1 MLRRADLVTVGL
13 AAAVH
18 AGIGLY
24 VMRAGHKPAAPKP
37 KTVVLEFAKK
47 PEAPPEAPA
56 PEKAAPPE
64 THARAVR
71 RVAAATPTKVRRAAA
86 PAHSAAPPPTFAP
99 PPEPSAAPPPPVY
112 AFAMSSTSELG
123 ATVAVPRG
131 TPGGMGSPNDGVAGS
146 GRRGSPGGTGDGTGY
161 HPVSAGAV
169 GSMPE
174 VDADAC
180 GRAAKYPREAEQSG
194 IEGDVRLRV
203 ALTEQG
209 RVQSVKVL
217 SGLGHGL
224 DAAAIDAIKNR
235 CKFSPALGHDGQP
248 VAFVIA
254 SYTFHFEL
262 PR

>member
-1 MLRRADLVTVGL
+1 MFL
-13 AAAVH
+13 
-18 AGIGLY
+18 
-24 VMRAGHKPAAPKP
+24 
-37 KTVVLEFAKK
+37 
-47 PEAPPEAPA
+47 
-56 PEKAAPPE
+56 
-64 THARAVR
+64 
-71 RVAAATPTKVRRAAA
+71 
-86 PAHSAAPPPTFAP
+86 
-99 PPEPSAAPPPPVY
+99 
-112 AFAMSSTSELG
+112 
-123 ATVAVPRG
+123 
-131 TPGGMGSPNDGVAGS
+131 PGGMGSGSPNDGVAGS

-203 ALTEQG
+203 ALTEEG

-248 VAFVIA
+248 VAFVIQ

>member
-1 MLRRADLVTVGL
+1 VLRRADLVTIGL

-24 VMRAGHKPAAPKP
+24 VMRAAHKPAAPKP
-37 KTVVLEFAKK
+37 KTVVLEFARK
-47 PEAPPEAPA
+47 PEPPPEPA
-56 PEKAAPPE
+56 PEVAPPT
-64 THARAVR
+64 THAPAVR
-71 RVAAATPTKVRRAAA
+71 RVAAPAPTRARRVAAAA
-86 PAHSAAPPPTFAP
+86 PRAAPPPTYAA
-99 PPEPSAAPPPPVY
+99 PPEPSGAPPPPVY

-131 TPGGMGSPNDGVAGS
+131 APGGMGSPNDSAPGT
-146 GRRGSPGGTGDGTGY
+146 GRRGAPGGTGDGTGY

-203 ALTEQG
+203 ALTEEG

-235 CKFSPALGHDGQP
+235 CKFSPALGRDGQP

>member
-24 VMRAGHKPAAPKP
+24 VVRAAHKPAAPRP
-37 KTVVLEFAKK
+37 KTVVLEFARR
-47 PEAPPEAPA
+47 PEPPPEPAAKAEPPPTHAPA
-56 PEKAAPPE
+56 A
-64 THARAVR
+64 R
-71 RVAAATPTKVRRAAA
+71 RVAAPAKVRRLAAAA
-86 PAHSAAPPPTFAP
+86 PSAAPPPTFAP

-131 TPGGMGSPNDGVAGS
+131 APGGMGSPNDGVAGL
-146 GRRGSPGGTGDGTGY
+146 GRRGSPGGTGDGSGY

-180 GRAAKYPREAEQSG
+180 GRAARYPREAEQSG

-203 ALTEQG
+203 ALTEDG
-209 RVQSVKVL
+209 RVQSVRVL

-248 VAFVIA
+248 VAFVIQ

>member
-1 MLRRADLVTVGL
+1 VLRRADLVTVGL

-24 VMRAGHKPAAPKP
+24 VVRAAHKPAAPRP
-37 KTVVLEFAKK
+37 KTVVLEFARR
-47 PEAPPEAPA
+47 PEPPPEPAAKAEPPPTHAPA
-56 PEKAAPPE
+56 A
-64 THARAVR
+64 R
-71 RVAAATPTKVRRAAA
+71 RVAAPAKVRRLAAAA
-86 PAHSAAPPPTFAP
+86 PSAAPPPTFAP

-131 TPGGMGSPNDGVAGS
+131 APGGMGSPNDGVAGL
-146 GRRGSPGGTGDGTGY
+146 GRRGSPGGTGDGSGY

-180 GRAAKYPREAEQSG
+180 GRAARYPREAEQSG

-203 ALTEQG
+203 ALTEDG
-209 RVQSVKVL
+209 RVQSVRVL

-248 VAFVIA
+248 VAFVIQ

>member
-1 MLRRADLVTVGL
+1 VLRRADLITVGL

-24 VMRAGHKPAAPKP
+24 VMRGQKPAAPRP
-37 KTVVLEFAKK
+37 KTVELQFARR
-47 PEAPPEAPA
+47 PEPPPEPPA
-56 PEKAAPPE
+56 PEAAPKPP
-64 THARAVR
+64 THAPAVR
-71 RVAAATPTKVRRAAA
+71 RVAATAQVKARRAAA
-86 PAHSAAPPPTFAP
+86 PSAAPPPSFAP
-99 PPEPSAAPPPPVY
+99 APEPSGAPPPPVY
-112 AFAMSSTSELG
+112 AFAMSSTSDLG

-131 TPGGMGSPNDGVAGS
+131 APGGMGSPNDSPLGS
-146 GRRGSPGGTGDGTGY
+146 GGRRGSPGGTGDGQGY

-169 GSMPE
+169 GAMPE

-180 GRAAKYPREAEQSG
+180 GRAARYPREAEQSG

-203 ALTEQG
+203 ALTEEG
-209 RVQSVKVL
+209 RVQSVRVL

-224 DAAAIDAIKNR
+224 DQAAIDALKNR
-235 CKFSPALGHDGQP
+235 CKFSAALGHDGRP
-248 VAFVIA
+248 VAFVIQ

>member
-1 MLRRADLVTVGL
+1 
-13 AAAVH
+13 
-18 AGIGLY
+18 
-24 VMRAGHKPAAPKP
+24 
-37 KTVVLEFAKK
+37 
-47 PEAPPEAPA
+47 
-56 PEKAAPPE
+56 
-64 THARAVR
+64 
-71 RVAAATPTKVRRAAA
+71 
-86 PAHSAAPPPTFAP
+86 
-99 PPEPSAAPPPPVY
+99 PPVY
-112 AFAMSSTSELG
+112 AFTMSSTSELG

-131 TPGGMGSPNDGVAGS
+131 APGGMGSPNDGVAGL
-146 GRRGSPGGTGDGTGY
+146 GRRGSPGGTGDGSGY

-180 GRAAKYPREAEQSG
+180 GRAARYPREAEQSG

-203 ALTEQG
+203 ALTEDG
-209 RVQSVKVL
+209 RVQSVRVL

-248 VAFVIA
+248 VAFVIQ